1 MFQSV
6 VWSFYNERQL
16 SYILHPMH
24 ISDGRVFQRVTHEP
38 DVQIVFHPDSEN
50 DRDLQQYLQLQFGMN
65 V

>member
-1 MFQSV
+1 
-6 VWSFYNERQL
+6 
-16 SYILHPMH
+16 MH

-50 DRDLQQYLQLQFGMN
+50 DRDLQQYLQFQIGMN

>member
-1 MFQSV
+1 
-6 VWSFYNERQL
+6 
-16 SYILHPMH
+16 MH

-50 DRDLQQYLQLQFGMN
+50 DRDLQLDLHIQIGMN